1 MRSADLLQ
9 NKMSNHAPLAFL
21 RSRIAAA
28 KRPSPLQE
36 GIPVR
41 RPRRQAQRRTGI
53 QNQQSRA
60 VKTRERPAN
69 ASCARMKL
77 SEHGI
82 NLARDSPHF
91 RPTSGSSKRFDDLI
105 RYISPIAQ
113 NEESQDCDYKQPHR
127 LRREV
132 FGRSCIALENTPDN
146 FVIAGEQSR
155 MRPCPTRKFFTF
167 ILTMRDG
174 RTINYRKKWN
184 WARGSFSRRTP
195 APFSIPI
202 RIRCGR
208 R

>member
-1 MRSADLLQ
+1 
-9 NKMSNHAPLAFL
+9 
-21 RSRIAAA
+21 
-28 KRPSPLQE
+28 
-36 GIPVR
+36 
-41 RPRRQAQRRTGI
+41 
-53 QNQQSRA
+53 
-60 VKTRERPAN
+60 
-69 ASCARMKL
+69 MKL

-174 RTINYRKKWN
+174 PTINYRKKWN

-208 R
+208 RYSKNGAEVCQE